1 MNMIERT
8 LCLGVLS
15 LALGS
20 QSAAAITDP
29 VLVEQ
34 GELAGSVGRSPEVR
48 VYRGIPFAAP
58 PVGELRWKPPQPA
71 PSWQGIREATQIG
84 NACPQPAFSAN
95 GLYGASPPPISEDC
109 LNLNIW
115 TPAKSADDRLP
126 VMLWLHAGGFEH
138 GSGGAI
144 GYDGENLARKGVV
157 VVTINY
163 RLGIL
168 GFLALPELEAESPHH
183 AAGNY
188 GLMDQIAA
196 LEWVKQNIARFGGDP
211 GRVTIFGQ
219 SAGSMSVSV
228 LMASPLAQ
236 GLFSRAIGESG
247 GLFGPMPSRADAEK
261 NGLQFASKCGATQD
275 VLKSLRAKSVD
286 DLVRATSDDDVEI
299 IVDGSVLPQS
309 VYAIF
314 AEGKQND
321 VPIIVGNNASEGTI
335 FPPPAGSVTPEEFAG
350 DAHRRYGAFAK
361 EFLEAYPAGSSD
373 QEATA
378 AYFASVRDGLFGW
391 EMRIW
396 ARMATETGH
405 RRAYRYYFS
414 RVPPGRGE
422 RLGAF
427 HGAELAYVFEN
438 FPYRISYQDA
448 DKQLGEVI
456 SCYWANFARTGDP
469 NVTSDRKDSGAPTWP
484 IYSPS
489 RDNVLELGNQVSVQ
503 SHVNSLGLDFFDAF
517 NRSVR
522 QPPATKT
529 TP

>member
-1 MNMIERT
+1 MHAIRRT
-8 LCLGVLS
+8 LCLGILG

-20 QSAAAITDP
+20 QSVGAITDP
-29 VLVEQ
+29 VRVEQ
-34 GELAGSVGRSPEVR
+34 GELAGSGGRSPDVR
-48 VYRGIPFAAP
+48 VYRGVPFAAA
-58 PVGELRWKPPQPA
+58 PVGELRWQPPQPA
-71 PSWQGIREATQIG
+71 PPWQGIRQATQIG
-84 NACPQPAFSAN
+84 NACPQPPFPAN
-95 GLYGASPPPISEDC
+95 GLYGTSPPPVSEDC

-126 VMLWLHAGGFEH
+126 VMLWIHGGGFEH

-188 GLMDQIAA
+188 ALMDQIAA
-196 LEWVKQNIARFGGDP
+196 LEWVQRNITRFGGDP
-211 GRVTIFGQ
+211 ARVTIFGE
-219 SAGSMSVSV
+219 SAGSVSV
-228 LMASPLAQ
+228 NILMASPLAQ

-247 GLFGPMPSRADAEK
+247 GSFHPMPSLAEVEK
-261 NGLQFASKCGATQD
+261 AGLQFASKCGATQD

-286 DLVRATSDDDVEI
+286 DLLRATAADDVQI
-299 IVDGSVLPQS
+299 IVDGWVLPQS
-309 VYAIF
+309 VYTIF

-335 FPPPAGSVTPEEFAG
+335 FPPPAGSVTAAEFAS
-350 DAHRRYGAFAK
+350 DAHRLYGAFAK
-361 EFLEAYPAGSSD
+361 QFLEAYPAGSSD

-378 AYFASVRDGLFGW
+378 AYFASLRDGQFGW
-391 EMRIW
+391 DMRIW

-448 DKQLGEVI
+448 DKQLGEVM
-456 SCYWANFARTGDP
+456 SGYSANFARTGDP
-469 NVTSDRKDSGAPTWP
+469 NAAPDPNDAGAPT
-484 IYSPS
+484 
-489 RDNVLELGNQVSVQ
+489 
-503 SHVNSLGLDFFDAF
+503 
-517 NRSVR
+517 
-522 QPPATKT
+522 
-529 TP
+529 